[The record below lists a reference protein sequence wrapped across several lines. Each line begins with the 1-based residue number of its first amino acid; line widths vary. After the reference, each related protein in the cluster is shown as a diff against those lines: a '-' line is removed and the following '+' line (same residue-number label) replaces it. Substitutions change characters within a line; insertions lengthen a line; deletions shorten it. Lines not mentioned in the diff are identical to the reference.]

1 MSLDWVSFFS
11 FPLVC
16 SCFVHFLKKT
26 PIKISPR
33 AQTKSR
39 IRSIWN
45 FISGK
50 ANVSTRLIVKFV
62 GRHNI
67 NRSAYYSTKVHILL
81 KRYSFFVWSS
91 YVAFLCGS
99 YGFFLFLFLFQV
111 YIWDNF
117 SFYLSHFRCPIPQ
130 RNEILDDIHFPWCA
144 FSNGIYCIITENP
157 KGLKVKMLHWIQI
170 TAKTY
175 FFEDAASDDWQ

>member
-1 MSLDWVSFFS
+1 MYETHFVRFLLKYVVGLSVFFLSLS
-11 FPLVC
+11 LVC
-16 SCFVHFLKKT
+16 SCFVRFLKKT

-81 KRYSFFVWSS
+81 KCYSFFVWSS

-99 YGFFLFLFLFQV
+99 YGFFLISVSVSSLYLGQFFILFVTFSV
-111 YIWDNF
+111 SNSTTERNF
-117 SFYLSHFRCPIPQ
+117 RRYT
-130 RNEILDDIHFPWCA
+130 
-144 FSNGIYCIITENP
+144 FSLMCFFKWN
-157 KGLKVKMLHWIQI
+157 LLHHYGKSKRTQ
-170 TAKTY
+170 
-175 FFEDAASDDWQ
+175 S